1 MCKRR
6 RTNDCPWRKGRRLN
20 ALIPDYNGHLDK
32 TTGKYDANKKALDEY
47 IKSLVKKYEVEGA
60 KAKLEEI
67 GGELAGLRIQ
77 RSQAQKEYDDAKM
90 LQYNILHQTG
100 LADVRER

>member
-1 MCKRR
+1 M
-6 RTNDCPWRKGRRLN
+6 
-20 ALIPDYNGHLDK
+20 
-32 TTGKYDANKKALDEY
+32 
-47 IKSLVKKYEVEGA
+47 KKYEVEGA
-60 KAKLEEI
+60 KVKLEEI